1 MCAARLLGWRGSL
14 RCRIVGNMR
23 ILGMP
28 GSLRSGSSNH
38 ALLSAIERVSGEH
51 KLELYDSVG
60 RLPHFSPDAD
70 QDPPAPVLELRAL
83 VGAADALV
91 ISSPEYAH
99 GIPGSLKNAL
109 DWLVSSPVMIDKP
122 TAVWTAGPGES
133 EFAHPQLLEVLRTM
147 SARIPREA
155 CLVIGRAR
163 QAFDAEGNL
172 VEPTLVPRHRGC
184 DRFTRFSPVV
194 ALSPCLRP

>member
-1 MCAARLLGWRGSL
+1 
-14 RCRIVGNMR
+14 MR
-23 ILGMP
+23 IFAIP

-38 ALLSAIERVSGEH
+38 ALLSAIQQVAPEH
-51 KLELYDSVG
+51 TLEMYDGVG
-60 RLPHFSPDAD
+60 QLPHFSPDAD
-70 QDPPAPVLELRAL
+70 QDPPASVQALRARIE
-83 VGAADALV
+83 AADALIV
-91 ISSPEYAH
+91 SSPEYAH

-147 SARIPREA
+147 SARIPAEA

-163 QAFDAEGNL
+163 QAFHADGRL
-172 VEPTLVPRHRGC
+172 VERTLIARLRASLVKLRAAAEQP
-184 DRFTRFSPVV
+184 
-194 ALSPCLRP
+194 LSS